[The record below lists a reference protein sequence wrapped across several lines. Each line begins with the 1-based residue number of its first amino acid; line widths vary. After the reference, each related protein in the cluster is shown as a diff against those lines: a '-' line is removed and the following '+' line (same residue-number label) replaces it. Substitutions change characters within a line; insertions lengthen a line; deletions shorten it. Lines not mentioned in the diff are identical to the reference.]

1 MHKRDIPATALSPS
15 RRSAV
20 APFLAMDV
28 LSQAALREAAGHNV
42 IHMEV
47 GEPGAAPPRLVRE
60 AAIAA
65 LSGGKVGYTA
75 SLGRPS
81 LRERIARHYRDLY
94 GVKVDAGRIAV
105 TTGSSA
111 GFILA
116 FLAMFDAGQRIAISA
131 PGYPAYR
138 NILEALGLEAV
149 LIETTAATRHVV
161 TGAMLA
167 AEHARQKLDGALL
180 MSPVNPTGTMM
191 SAEGLADICRTCAAL
206 GIKFIS
212 DEIYHGLTY
221 GAPAAT
227 ALAFSADA
235 VVVNSFSKYFCMTGW
250 RIGWLV
256 LPPALV
262 RPVERLQQSLAI
274 SVPYLSQ
281 VAAEAAFDAR
291 EELEAVKAGY
301 ARNRDLLLHEL
312 PRLGFSDFHPAD
324 GAFYF
329 YVDIGRYS
337 NDSMQFCRRMLD
349 EAGVAATP
357 GLDFDRMHGARAMR
371 LSYAGSEADVREA
384 VGRLRQW
391 MKQGRVTLSL

>member
-1 MHKRDIPATALSPS
+1 MRDIPATAAARTSLDLAAPS

-28 LSQAALREAAGHNV
+28 LSQAAEREAAGHSV

-47 GEPGAAPPRLVRE
+47 GEPGAPPPRVVRE
-60 AAIAA
+60 AAMRA
-65 LSGGKVGYTA
+65 LAGGRVGYTA

-81 LRERIARHYRDLY
+81 LRARIARHYRDTY
-94 GVKVDAGRIAV
+94 GVNVDAERIAV

-116 FLAMFDAGQRIAISA
+116 FLAMFDAGARIAISA

-138 NILEALGLEAV
+138 NIMEALGLTAV
-149 LIETTAATRHVV
+149 VIETAAATRHVV
-161 TGAMLA
+161 TGAMIA
-167 AEHARQKLDGALL
+167 AEHQAHKLDGVLL

-191 SAEGLADICRTCAAL
+191 TAAGLADVCRTCAAL

-227 ALAFSADA
+227 ALAFWPDA

-256 LPPALV
+256 LPPGLV

-281 VAAEAAFDAR
+281 IAAEAAFEAGD
-291 EELEAVKAGY
+291 ELEAVRAGY
-301 ARNRDLLLHEL
+301 ARSRAMLLNEL
-312 PRLGFSDFHPAD
+312 PGLGLGDFHPAD
-324 GAFYF
+324 GAFYL
-329 YVDIGRYS
+329 YVDIGRHT
-337 NDSMQFCRRMLD
+337 NDSMVFCQRMLT

-357 GLDFDRMHGARAMR
+357 GLDFDRTHGARAMR
-371 LSYAGSEADVREA
+371 LSYAGPEADVREA
-384 VGRLRQW
+384 LARLKAW
-391 MKQGRVTLSL
+391 KQ